1 MAHYVPPKQGK
12 VGQIIDVIVLLVLA
26 IGSLYIPLFMGMAGS
41 TKTPQAV
48 DNPTW
53 ESLGQ
58 NATMVQRWNELGYTD
73 PAAAADIIT
82 ARFDY
87 TFSWASLA
95 LMVVILV
102 SYFTMMLILSEK
114 EYREMIS
121 EKFGK
126 GGRG

>member
-1 MAHYVPPKQGK
+1 MARYVPPKQGK
-12 VGQIIDVIVLLVLA
+12 IGQIIDVIVLLVLA
-26 IGSLYIPLFMGMAGS
+26 IGSLYIPLFLGMAGS
-41 TKTPQAV
+41 TKTPQVV

-58 NATMVQRWNELGYTD
+58 NATMVQRWNELGFTD
-73 PAAAADIIT
+73 PAGAADIIT

-95 LMVVILV
+95 LMVIILV
-102 SYFTMMLILSEK
+102 GYFAMMLILSEK

-121 EKFGK
+121 EKFGS
-126 GGRG
+126 GRRG

>member
-58 NATMVQRWNELGYTD
+58 NATMVQRWNELGYAD

-102 SYFTMMLILSEK
+102 SYFAMMLILSEK